1 MSRYRVSL
9 RAKEDL
15 WQIGLYTQSEWGK
28 VQRRKYLSGL
38 DSKFSFLAGNPL
50 ITPERQEFFPVVRI
64 HQHESHLIIYVI
76 DDLGI
81 TILRVLHQNAD
92 INRHL

>member
-1 MSRYRVSL
+1 VPSYRVSQ

-15 WQIGLYTQSEWGK
+15 RQIGLYTQREWGK

-38 DSKFSFLAGNPL
+38 DNKFSALSDNPL

-64 HQHESHLIIYVI
+64 HQHESHLIIYVL

-81 TILRVLHQNAD
+81 TILRVLHQSAD
-92 INRHL
+92 IDSHL

>member
-1 MSRYRVSL
+1 MLHYRVSQ

-15 WQIGLYTQSEWGK
+15 RQIGLYTQKEWGK
-28 VQRRKYLSGL
+28 AQRRKYLTGL
-38 DSKFSFLAGNPL
+38 DNKFSFLTDNPL

-64 HQHESHLIIYVI
+64 HHHESHLIIYVI

-81 TILRVLHQNAD
+81 TILRVLHQSAD
-92 INRHL
+92 IDTYL

>member
-1 MSRYRVSL
+1 MPRYRVSL

-15 WQIGLYTQSEWGK
+15 RKIGLYTQKEWGK
-28 VQRRKYLSGL
+28 EQRRKYLSGL
-38 DSKFSFLAGNPL
+38 DSKFSFLADNPL
-50 ITPERQEFFPVVRI
+50 ITHERQEFFPIVRI

-81 TILRVLHQNAD
+81 TILRVLHQSAD

>member
-1 MSRYRVSL
+1 MLSYRVSQ

-15 WQIGLYTQSEWGK
+15 RQIGLYTQREWGK
-28 VQRRKYLSGL
+28 VQRRKYLSNL
-38 DSKFSFLAGNPL
+38 NNKFSFLSENPL
-50 ITPERQEFFPVVRI
+50 ITSERQEFFPVVRI

-81 TILRVLHQNAD
+81 TILRVLHQIAD
-92 INRHL
+92 IDRHL